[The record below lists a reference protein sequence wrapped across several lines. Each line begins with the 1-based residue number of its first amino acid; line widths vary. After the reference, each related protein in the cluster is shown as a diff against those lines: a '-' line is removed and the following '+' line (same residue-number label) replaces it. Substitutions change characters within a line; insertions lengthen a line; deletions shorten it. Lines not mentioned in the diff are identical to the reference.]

1 MAKFTTAGW
10 HARNLGNSNLSEMR
24 WDRDG
29 VFIIFYNQ
37 INYLLAHRLFSQ
49 TRSGALETLKL

>member
-1 MAKFTTAGW
+1 MAKFTKDGW

-29 VFIIFYNQ
+29 VFY
-37 INYLLAHRLFSQ
+37 HFSI
-49 TRSGALETLKL
+49 TR